1 MDSQILHNIAG
12 FILILSAILLT
23 AGLIRPFIVVWWT
36 NNKTRGKVL
45 AVYGSLVL
53 IFSIIFFVTIDPQ
66 EDGRKDLT
74 TPKEQ
79 TQQDTRD
86 GGDANN

>member
-1 MDSQILHNIAG
+1 MDSPIIHNIAG
-12 FILILSAILLT
+12 FILIFSAILLT
-23 AGLIRPFIVVWWT
+23 AGIIRPFIVLWWT
-36 NNKTRGKVL
+36 NNKSRTKVL

-53 IFSIIFFVTIDPQ
+53 ISSILFFITINPK
-66 EDGRKDLT
+66 EDGRKDT
-74 TPKEQ
+74 ATPKEQ

>member
-1 MDSQILHNIAG
+1 MDSQILHDIAG
-12 FILILSAILLT
+12 FILIFSALLLT
-23 AGLIRPFIVVWWT
+23 AGLIRPFIVLWWT
-36 NNKTRGKVL
+36 NSKTRGKVL

-53 IFSIIFFVTIDPQ
+53 IFSVIFFVTIDSK